1 MITRR
6 ALLPLVLGAAALAVG
21 VPACKKP
28 LPPQLSPQSAKVLNV
43 DLAGIDLRVT
53 FDAFNPNAYDL
64 SVRRVTAHV
73 VIDGKLDLGTVT
85 ADQPISLPAGKRI
98 LIEVP
103 IQVRWNGASAL
114 GAVGAVKKVVP
125 YEVDGTANVGGETL
139 NLDVPFKLKGEITQ
153 QQLVNATLK
162 SLPNIPGIAPP
173 R

>member
-1 MITRR
+1 MISRR
-6 ALLPLVLGAAALAVG
+6 ALLPCVLGAAALVLAM
-21 VPACKKP
+21 PACKKP
-28 LPPQLSPQSAKVLNV
+28 QPPQLVPQSAKVMNV
-43 DLAGIDLRVT
+43 DVAGIDMRVT

-73 VIDGKLDLGTVT
+73 VIDGKLDLGTVS

-98 LIEVP
+98 LVEVP
-103 IQVRWNGASAL
+103 IAVRWNGATAL
-114 GAVGAVKKVVP
+114 GALGAVKKVIP

-139 NLDVPFKLKGEITQ
+139 NLDVPFKLRGEITQ

-162 SLPNIPGIAPP
+162 SLPNIPGITPP